1 MLYRAE
7 LGVDGWWHTV
17 WKGPGHA
24 RLLGLP
30 AALLEDLDF
39 FDEVWYGALH
49 PDDREVYLAAW
60 NSLRPDHPMEVVYR
74 IVSRD
79 GTVRWLADRAKARH
93 TPDGAI
99 IADSISIDVTEHRR
113 VTDEL
118 AAARLAL
125 EQIAAEGEQR
135 LDGLL
140 AAADAGFAVLE
151 VEAGHCRVRFAD
163 PSLAQR
169 LLGQPLPAGVDV
181 GAAIFGALEH
191 DERERLV
198 SAFAADDRFVV
209 DSRLRGLDGVVR
221 SFAVEGAVDRPSC
234 PARGAADVFLVVREI
249 SRDPR
254 IAALLDAVDEPVY
267 ELELGA
273 DGIWRTTAGTGI
285 ARLLGVKGA
294 DERVLAAAVLDDD
307 RAAVRGTPRAPRG
320 RAGVERRV
328 PRPHGGR
335 RRALAVGARAGPP
348 RGRPGDRR
356 LRRRRRHRL
365 ASRSRR
371 RARAAVTAAEFEEAM
386 RRHALTLP
394 EAYEDRP
401 WGHPVFKL
409 PPNKVF
415 VFMSEGEDPVRVT
428 VKLDA
433 EEREAALTQPFIVG
447 RQVRRP
453 LRLGD
458 GRGDRRRR
466 ADDGAGLGGR
476 ELVAE
481 GGAAQRALLEP

>member
-1 MLYRAE
+1 M
-7 LGVDGWWHTV
+7 VDT
-17 WKGPGHA
+17 
-24 RLLGLP
+24 
-30 AALLEDLDF
+30 
-39 FDEVWYGALH
+39 
-49 PDDREVYLAAW
+49 
-60 NSLRPDHPMEVVYR
+60 
-74 IVSRD
+74 
-79 GTVRWLADRAKARH
+79 
-93 TPDGAI
+93 
-99 IADSISIDVTEHRR
+99 
-113 VTDEL
+113 
-118 AAARLAL
+118 
-125 EQIAAEGEQR
+125 
-135 LDGLL
+135 
-140 AAADAGFAVLE
+140 
-151 VEAGHCRVRFAD
+151 
-163 PSLAQR
+163 
-169 LLGQPLPAGVDV
+169 
-181 GAAIFGALEH
+181 
-191 DERERLV
+191 
-198 SAFAADDRFVV
+198 
-209 DSRLRGLDGVVR
+209 RLRGLDGVVR
-221 SFAVEGAVDRPSC
+221 SFAVEGAVDRRLP
-234 PARGAADVFLVVREI
+234 GATAAATVFLVVREI
-249 SRDPR
+249 ARDPR

-285 ARLLGVKGA
+285 SRLLGVDGA

-307 RAAVRGTPRAPRG
+307 RALFEAHRVRLA
-320 RAGVERRV
+320 AGQASSVEFRV
-328 PRPHGGR
+328 RTAAG

-348 RGRPGDRR
+348 RGRPRDRR
-356 LRRRRRHRL
+356 LRRRRRHRV

-371 RARAAVTAAEFEEAM
+371 RARAPVTADEFEAAI

-433 EEREAALTQPFIVG
+433 EEREAALTQSFISVAKYVG
-447 RQVRRP
+447 P

-481 GGAAQRALLEP
+481 GRRRRSGQLLEP